1 MLPVERNDLQGVEC
15 RTCGLV
21 SYFKRL
27 FPLGFTGE
35 MSRIASGDTA
45 FSTTVVYYLALAAVS
60 IYAFRGGNLL
70 VAGAFCGSQL
80 RFFIVNVST

>member
-1 MLPVERNDLQGVEC
+1 MLTGRRIDLQGVEC
-15 RTCGLV
+15 RTCAW
-21 SYFKRL
+21 SPIKRV

>member
-1 MLPVERNDLQGVEC
+1 
-15 RTCGLV
+15 
-21 SYFKRL
+21 
-27 FPLGFTGE
+27 